1 MFHAI
6 IICKCLE
13 IHLGFLVFLIRK
25 HICPFSVRY
34 DCPVERFHSHLPT
47 FQNCSIAVVGK
58 DMNFT
63 IYDDDDVLPYL
74 RSIEGEER
82 RPAPPEGPSGGG
94 GGSSQ
99 PPRDDGAD
107 QPPRDPEPDVAMETQ

>member
-1 MFHAI
+1 M
-6 IICKCLE
+6 
-13 IHLGFLVFLIRK
+13 
-25 HICPFSVRY
+25 
-34 DCPVERFHSHLPT
+34 